1 MKMNHRTRRP
11 QAKSSTGS
19 PRPRRSGQA
28 LVEFAVAVIPF
39 LMLLMAVIDLGRGIY
54 MLNGTSE
61 AAREIARVTSVHP
74 WDASGDLGSSPQAA
88 AVIATQRGLIPNLT
102 INPSVD
108 IACVDY
114 LDQVLADGACTSVPN
129 HDTGSPNYIRVHVT
143 APFVPMTPLV
153 SAFGSHTFD
162 STSRIQVP

>member
-1 MKMNHRTRRP
+1 MNRLIRRP
-11 QAKSSTGS
+11 DAASTGQTN
-19 PRPRRSGQA
+19 RPRRSGQA

-39 LMLLMAVIDLGRGIY
+39 LMLVMAVIDLGRGIY

-61 AAREIARVTSVHP
+61 AAREIARVTSVHQWNTP
-74 WDASGDLGSSPQAA
+74 GVIDLGTSTEAS
-88 AVIATQRGLIPNLT
+88 AVIGTQRGLIPNLT

-108 IACVDY
+108 IVCVDY
-114 LDQVLADGACTSVPN
+114 LDQVIADDSCHSGKKT
-129 HDTGSPNYIRVHVT
+129 DGIPNYIRVHVT
-143 APFVPMTPLV
+143 APFVPVTPLV

>member
-1 MKMNHRTRRP
+1 MTTMKRLRGFLRP
-11 QAKSSTGS
+11 AGYANSRP
-19 PRPRRSGQA
+19 PRHAGQA
-28 LVEFAVAVIPF
+28 LVEFAVAIIPF
-39 LMLLMAVIDLGRGIY
+39 LMLLMAVVDLGRGIY

-61 AAREIARVTSVHP
+61 AARDIARVTSVHQ
-74 WDASGDLGSSPQAA
+74 WNASGDLGSSPQAA
-88 AVIATQRGLIPNLT
+88 AVIATQRGLIPSLT

-108 IACVDY
+108 IVCVDY
-114 LDQVLADGACTSVPN
+114 LDQVLADTSCQSGKATDGIPN
-129 HDTGSPNYIRVHVT
+129 FIRVHLT